1 MTLEIG
7 WFGTGTGSTSPKLL
21 SAALEAIRSGH
32 LDARIAFV
40 FCNREPGEDEQS
52 DHYHAL
58 VREAAIPL
66 FTLSDRRFRKERGG
80 DIARKGEPLPAW
92 RRDFDREVMRLIEPH
107 SFDVGVLVGY
117 KLILCDEAADRWDL
131 LNLHPAAPGGPT
143 GLWQDVIWELIE
155 ARAEL
160 GGVMMH
166 LATAQLDEGP
176 PVTYCT
182 YAIRGPS
189 FDHLWREAESR
200 SVAQIKAEQGEANP
214 LFAEIRRQ
222 GVAREIP
229 LVIETLRA
237 FAAGRV
243 RIEAKRVV
251 DRAGEPIAPFDLTA
265 EIERC
270 VAQAPA

>member
-21 SAALEAIRSGH
+21 SAAVEAIRSGY
-32 LDARIAFV
+32 LDAQMAFV

-52 DHYHAL
+52 DRYHSL
-58 VREAAIPL
+58 VREAGIPL
-66 FTLSDRRFRKERGG
+66 LTLSDRQFRKQRGG
-80 DIARKGEPLPAW
+80 EIARKGEPLPAW
-92 RRDFDREVMRLIEPH
+92 RRDFDREVMRLIEAY

-117 KLILCDEAADRWDL
+117 KLIFCDEAAGRWDL

-143 GLWQDVIWELIE
+143 GLWQDVVWELIE
-155 ARAEL
+155 SHAERA
-160 GGVMMH
+160 GVMIH

-176 PVTYCT
+176 PITYCT

-189 FDHLWREAESR
+189 FDHLWRETESR
-200 SVAQIKAEQGEANP
+200 SITQIKAKEGEANP

-237 FAAGRV
+237 FAEGRV
-243 RIEAKRVV
+243 RVEAKRAV

-265 EIERC
+265 EIERS